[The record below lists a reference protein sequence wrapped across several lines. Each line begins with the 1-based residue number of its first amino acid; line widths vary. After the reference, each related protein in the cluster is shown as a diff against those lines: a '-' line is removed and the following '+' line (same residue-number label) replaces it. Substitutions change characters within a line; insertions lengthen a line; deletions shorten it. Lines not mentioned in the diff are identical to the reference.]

1 MRTTPAAI
9 HAKPSL
15 NPPNSSPAPLQEG
28 AKEQLS
34 FRPLHLVKTAL
45 FTIAVSGA
53 YTLFG
58 AYYVAL
64 IQRHAKRW
72 AFTNG
77 RPVSEAPV
85 LVMAAFPVFL
95 ASLGPVGVVWGVV
108 SLIFP

>member
-1 MRTTPAAI
+1 
-9 HAKPSL
+9 
-15 NPPNSSPAPLQEG
+15 
-28 AKEQLS
+28 
-34 FRPLHLVKTAL
+34 VKTAL
-45 FTIAVSGA
+45 FITAVSAG

-64 IQRHAKRW
+64 IQRHARRW
-72 AFTNG
+72 AFANR

-95 ASLGPVGVVWGVV
+95 ASLGPVGVAWGVV